1 MGALKVVVS
10 GGTGFIGRALVMTL
24 CERGDDVVVLSRG
37 RGAEGP
43 CALGA
48 RPTCC
53 RGAGKVDLATW
64 TPEKAGAWSK
74 IVDGADAVVH
84 LAGAGVLDE
93 SWTPE
98 RKEVLRSSRIRST
111 ELLAEAIARAER
123 KPRAFVSGSAVGY
136 YGTHADARILDEG
149 APAGDDFLARLV
161 IDWEAAAAP
170 AREAGVRVS
179 HPRIGLV
186 LGRSGCMLE
195 KMLPAFKAF
204 VGGPVGT
211 GAQYMGWIHLVD
223 TVRALEHAL
232 GTDLSGPFNVTAPE
246 PVTMKV
252 FAREL
257 GEAMGRPSYFR
268 VPPFAVKLALGSRSE
283 AVLSG
288 QRAVPKRLVDSGFDF
303 VFPDLP
309 SALADIVTTR

>member
-1 MGALKVVVS
+1 MS
-10 GGTGFIGRALVMTL
+10 GGTGFIGRALVMAL

-37 RGAEGP
+37 KASAGSGCGLGP
-43 CALGA
+43 

-53 RGAGKVDLATW
+53 RGAGKVELAMW
-64 TPEKAGAWSK
+64 TPEKAGDWSK
-74 IVDGADAVVH
+74 VVDGADAVVH

-98 RKEVLRSSRIRST
+98 RKELLRSSRIRST

-123 KPRAFVSGSAVGY
+123 PPRVFVSSSAVGY
-136 YGTHADARILDEG
+136 YGTET
-149 APAGDDFLARLV
+149 GDRVLAEDSPPGTDFLARLV
-161 IDWEAAAAP
+161 VDWEAAAAA
-170 AREAGVRVS
+170 AREVPGVRVS

-186 LGRSGCMLE
+186 LGNGGGMLE

-223 TVRALEHAL
+223 VVRALEFAL
-232 GTDLSGPFNVTAPE
+232 DSVDLVGPFNLTAPE
-246 PVTMKV
+246 PVTMAV
-252 FAREL
+252 FAHAL
-257 GEAMGRPSYFR
+257 GEAMGRPSALR
-268 VPPFAVKLALGSRSE
+268 VPCFAVKLALGARSE

-288 QRAVPKRLVDSGFDF
+288 QRAVPKRLSDAGFAF
-303 VFPDLP
+303 VFPELT
-309 SALADIVTTR
+309 SALADIVNKP